1 MPIQYKTY
9 YPYRMVKDK
18 RLSIPQGFCSSE
30 RDTVIGLATEGDDG
44 RFSYV

>member
-1 MPIQYKTY
+1 MPIHNKTY

-18 RLSIPQGFCSSE
+18 RLSFPTGLLLFGGKSLCS
-30 RDTVIGLATEGDDG
+30 LATEGNDG